1 MGIGDVL
8 RWLRDKLFVVRF
20 LFPKPIRK
28 RMAAVVIRNLPSRRY
43 MLDVLVP
50 AVAAS
55 GRTRMLFVGAASY
68 NEPFYR
74 ACAARG
80 INVWSLDF
88 DPAAAAYGAPQGH
101 FVGDIRQAPAL
112 VAGRTFDIVIFN
124 GILGFGID
132 NRADAIAAIEAM
144 AGVAEKGAPLVIGWN
159 PGMTSDE
166 DMAAVRA
173 RLVPGSLAHAPADI
187 AFPKRGRV
195 QKFTHRYET
204 FQFA

>member
-1 MGIGDVL
+1 LGIGDVL

-28 RMAAVVIRNLPSRRY
+28 HMAAVVICNLPSRRF
-43 MLDVLVP
+43 MLDILVP
-50 AVAAS
+50 AIAAS
-55 GRTRMLFVGAASY
+55 GRTRMLFVGAAAY
-68 NEPFYR
+68 NQPFYR

-101 FVGDIRQAPAL
+101 FVGDIRQAPTL
-112 VAGRTFDIVIFN
+112 VAGRTFDIVVFN
-124 GILGFGID
+124 GILGFGIN
-132 NRADAIAAIEAM
+132 NRADALAAVDAM
-144 AGVAEKGAPLVIGWN
+144 AAVAEKGAPLVIGWN
-159 PGMTSDE
+159 PGKTAEE

-173 RLVPGSLAHAPADI
+173 RLAPGALAQAPVDI

-195 QKFTHRYET
+195 QKFTHRYEI